1 MAYKL
6 SKKGD
11 VNGDGDVNYI
21 DAVLI
26 LQSVVGNIDL
36 SISDFAEA
44 DVNGDLKITAV
55 DARLIRQHELGIQI
69 IDDITVL

>member
-1 MAYKL
+1 MADKL

-11 VNGDGDVNYI
+11 VNGDGDVNFI

-26 LQSVVGNIDL
+26 MQKVAGNISL
-36 SISDFAEA
+36 SILDLAEA
-44 DVNGDLKITAV
+44 DVNGDLQITAT
-55 DARLIRQHELGIQI
+55 DARMILQHEAGIQI